1 MSSPIAGNE
10 SFSTVG
16 NAVGQFNV
24 LNTSELDVAGDAFI
38 NGKLNGGF
46 KTGYVTGYI
55 SASVLADLT
64 VDGGFA
70 SNNSRAFRTTSGA
83 ADLSTTLWADLTD
96 AEKGTLLTLPYG
108 AIPTGA
114 LLCKTGSTSFASAGG
129 TAELSIVVTD
139 NYNPTAGPDSAGT
152 PVIGA
157 IYTQTTIDLLNN
169 STTVS
174 GSDTGPITVIVPNAD
189 LAVDT
194 GGAGSQGGLTESS
207 TTNVVVAGV
216 DTQVFSA
223 TDELKIRINYI
234 IVPTSTEFL
243 SDNY

>member
-24 LNTSELDVAGDAFI
+24 LNTSELDVAGNAFI

-55 SASVLADLT
+55 SASVLSGLANQN
-64 VDGGFA
+64 VSA
-70 SNNSRAFRTTSGA
+70 AFRTTSGA
-83 ADLSTTLWADLTD
+83 TDLGNTLYDDLTD
-96 AEKGTLLTLPYG
+96 AQKGTLLTLPYG
-108 AIPTGA
+108 AIPIGA
-114 LLCKTGSTSFASAGG
+114 IVCKTGSTDFVQSGA
-129 TAELSIVVTD
+129 TAQLDIVVTD
-139 NYNPTAGPDSAGT
+139 IYNPNSGVDAG
-152 PVIGA
+152 GA
-157 IYTQTTIDLLNN
+157 PSVGEVYTQLTAAILNK

-189 LAVDT
+189 LAVDA
-194 GGAGSQGGLTESS
+194 GGAGSQGGLTES
-207 TTNVVVAGV
+207 TTPNIVVAGLN
-216 DTQVFSA
+216 DANTFTA
-223 TDELKIRINYI
+223 ADELKIRINYI